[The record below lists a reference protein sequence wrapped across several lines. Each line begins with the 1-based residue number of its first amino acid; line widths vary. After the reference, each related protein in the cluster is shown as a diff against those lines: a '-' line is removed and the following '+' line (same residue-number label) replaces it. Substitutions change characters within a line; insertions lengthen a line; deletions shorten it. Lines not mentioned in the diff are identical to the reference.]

1 VIESHRPTRYAWLV
15 VALLLP
21 VALLNYLDRQMLATM
36 KASMV
41 GDIPTIANKADW
53 GLILGSFK
61 WTYALLGPIAGYIAD
76 RFSRRWV
83 IGASLLVWSAV
94 TWWTGQ
100 CTTFHELLTARAFM
114 GVSEA
119 FYFPAALALIT
130 DYHLGPTR
138 SRAVGVH
145 QTGVYLGQILGGF
158 AGYVAEAPAL
168 GWRWA
173 FSSAGM
179 LGVLYAI
186 PLMVFLRDSG
196 DEVQIPRLASLARD
210 DGRVIPSA
218 VEGSALTAV
227 DREERGLPS
236 RQGVRP
242 PGGVTPEPTPGL
254 TPRSAL
260 TDLLTNRNFL
270 LLVMY
275 FTLPAIAGW
284 IVRDWMPEI
293 LRERFHLGQGRAGV
307 SAILFVQVASLVG
320 AVVGGTLADRWMR
333 RTNRGRIY
341 TSAIGTMLFLPA
353 LFSVGNSGTLGVAIM
368 GLIVFGLGWGF
379 FDSNNMPI
387 LSQIA
392 RPELR
397 ATGYGIMNLVSISC
411 GGFGDWAF
419 GALRDREVPLNLIF
433 GVFAGVALLSVG
445 IVMMIRPRRD
455 DARLAAQMS

>member
-1 VIESHRPTRYAWLV
+1 MSRVGRSPHYAWVV
-15 VALLLP
+15 VALLIP

-41 GDIPTIANKADW
+41 GDIPTIADKADW

-61 WTYALLGPIAGYIAD
+61 WTYALLGPIAGYISD
-76 RFSRRWV
+76 RYSRRWT
-83 IGASLLVWSAV
+83 IGASLFAWSVV
-94 TWWTGQ
+94 TWWTGH
-100 CTTFHELLTARAFM
+100 CTTFQELLTARAFM
-114 GVSEA
+114 GISEA

-130 DYHLGPTR
+130 EHHLGPTR
-138 SRAVGVH
+138 SRAVGMH
-145 QTGVYLGQILGGF
+145 QTGVYLGQMLGGF
-158 AGYVAEAPAL
+158 AGYIADSPDH

-173 FSSAGM
+173 FSTAGL
-179 LGVLYAI
+179 LGAVYAV
-186 PLMVFLRDSG
+186 PLIAALRDPPREG
-196 DEVQIPRLASLARD
+196 RDGFLDFARNDEGG
-210 DGRVIPSA
+210 GRNDQGGGGRGHGGAGTGV
-218 VEGSALTAV
+218 V
-227 DREERGLPS
+227 RGLL
-236 RQGVRP
+236 G
-242 PGGVTPEPTPGL
+242 
-254 TPRSAL
+254 
-260 TDLLTNRNFL
+260 NRNFL

-293 LRERFHLGQGRAGV
+293 LRERFHLGQGKAGV
-307 SAILFVQVASLVG
+307 SAILFVQIASLVG

-333 RTNRGRIY
+333 RTPRGRIY
-341 TSAIGTMLFLPA
+341 ASAIGTMLFLPA
-353 LFSVGNSGTLGVAIM
+353 LFSVGNAGTLTVAIA

-392 RPELR
+392 RPEWR

-419 GALRDREVPLNLIF
+419 GALRDRDVPLNLIF

-445 IVMMIRPRRD
+445 IVLLIRTPEEGKV
-455 DARLAAQMS
+455 AKQTVNS